1 MALRYKLAACSH
13 STPFVQGHCKL
24 SQEDYSLK
32 QNTFNKATKEKTPPL
47 REAHWVKDVE
57 FFKKKL
63 FFAFCKRP
71 SPGLELVQTHEE
83 AEIGNSQQFIWT
95 LTDFFFQG

>member
-57 FFKKKL
+57 FLKKNYSLL
-63 FFAFCKRP
+63 FAR
-71 SPGLELVQTHEE
+71 GQVQDL
-83 AEIGNSQQFIWT
+83 S
-95 LTDFFFQG
+95 